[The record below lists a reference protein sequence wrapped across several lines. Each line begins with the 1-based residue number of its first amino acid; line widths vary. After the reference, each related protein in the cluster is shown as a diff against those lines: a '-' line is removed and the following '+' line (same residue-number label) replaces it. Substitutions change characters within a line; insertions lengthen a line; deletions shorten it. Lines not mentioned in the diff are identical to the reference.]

1 MSSKIQLEVEPVQLF
16 VTGGAGCGKSYL
28 LRTIYH
34 AVTKTLMY
42 IVSDPD
48 KPRVLLLVPTSIAA
62 VIIDGTTIHSLA

>member
-1 MSSKIQLEVEPVQLF
+1 MQLF
-16 VTGGAGCGKSYL
+16 VTGGGSCGKSYL

-48 KPRVLLLVPTSIAA
+48 KPRVLLLVPTSVAA
-62 VIIDGTTIHSLA
+62 VTIDGTTIHSLA

>member
-1 MSSKIQLEVEPVQLF
+1 MQLF
-16 VTGGAGCGKSYL
+16 VTGGGSCGKSYL

-48 KPRVLLLVPTSIAA
+48 KPRVLLLVPTRVAA
-62 VIIDGTTIHSLA
+62 VIIDDTTIHSLA